1 MDELPLKIRRI
12 SIRSHWSML
21 KLDYSIGKK
30 ILIQTRDIWDTQNCA
45 DNLYV
50 SNHKTVCNLM
60 KIGGTLETKTEPT

>member
-1 MDELPLKIRRI
+1 
-12 SIRSHWSML
+12 ML

-50 SNHKTVCNLM
+50 SNHKAVCNLM
-60 KIGGTLETKTEPT
+60 KIGGTLETKTEPA

>member
-1 MDELPLKIRRI
+1 
-12 SIRSHWSML
+12 ML

-50 SNHKTVCNLM
+50 SNHKTVC
-60 KIGGTLETKTEPT
+60 IGGNLETKTEPA